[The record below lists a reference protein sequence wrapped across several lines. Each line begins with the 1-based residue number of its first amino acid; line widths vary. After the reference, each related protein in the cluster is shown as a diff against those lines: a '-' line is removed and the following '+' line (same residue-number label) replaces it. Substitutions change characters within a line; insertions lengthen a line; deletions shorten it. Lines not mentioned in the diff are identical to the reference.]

1 MRRAVLVLLSLA
13 AAACGQKQ
21 AAPAPAPSALEQA
34 ARQVSGQGACATL
47 IPLEWSPS
55 WPVPSKRGGS
65 LRYRVFFYGREGSP
79 AKGFLFHAPQGE
91 ADFVPGGPV
100 LDCRRFPGGPVAI
113 PPDRRFDSLTQEE
126 LDARSTRLHADTEA
140 VAALYAS
147 GRDIGDSGRERV
159 AAFSRDFAALA
170 DPAHAAAYRGLDPD
184 FWTWVERHGG
194 SAPAPANPPA
204 GPK

>member
-1 MRRAVLVLLSLA
+1 MRRARLVVLALAA
-13 AAACGQKQ
+13 AAACGPKE
-21 AAPAPAPSALEQA
+21 PAPAAPPSALEQA
-34 ARQVSGQGACATL
+34 ARRISAQGACATV

-79 AKGFLFHAPQGE
+79 AKGFVFHAPQGE
-91 ADFVPGGPV
+91 ADFAPDGRV
-100 LDCRRFPGGPVAI
+100 LDCRRLPGEPVAV
-113 PPDRRFDSLTQEE
+113 PPDRRFDSMTQDEI
-126 LDARSTRLHADTEA
+126 DARSSRLHADTEA

-147 GRDIGDSGRERV
+147 GREIGDTGRARV

-184 FWTWVERHGG
+184 FWAWVE
-194 SAPAPANPPA
+194 
-204 GPK
+204 K